1 VTRALVEYV
10 APWLVEHPEAVEIE
24 EVETEGGTVVVE
36 VSVHPDDVGKIIGK
50 RGRIIRSLRTLAKAA
65 GQRVD
70 ENVTVEV
77 VD

>member
-1 VTRALVEYV
+1 VTRALVDYV
-10 APWLVEHPEAVEIE
+10 APWLVEHPDAIEID
-24 EVETEGGTVVVE
+24 EVETERGTIVVE
-36 VSVHPDDVGKIIGK
+36 VTVHPDDVGKIIGK

>member
-50 RGRIIRSLRTLAKAA
+50 RGRIIRSLCALARAG
-65 GQRVD
+65 GQR
-70 ENVTVEV
+70 EGRNVTVEV

>member
-10 APWLVEHPEAVEIE
+10 APWLVEHPEAIEIQ
-24 EVETEGGTVVVE
+24 EVETDGGGVVVE
-36 VSVHPDDVGKIIGK
+36 VSVHPDDVGKIIGR
-50 RGRIIRSLRTLAKAA
+50 RGRIIRSLRILAKAA
-65 GQRVD
+65 GQRAG

>member
-10 APWLVEHPEAVEIE
+10 APWLVEHPEAIEIQ
-24 EVETEGGTVVVE
+24 EVETDGGAVVVE

-65 GQRVD
+65 GQRAG